1 MKPYVVEY
9 TDRDGRTFHV
19 ALEAASFE
27 DAERRL
33 VMAVQTGE
41 VLECVITTQGAR
53 GLKSVDWFLSGVFVA
68 VLGQFLW
75 GLV

>member
-9 TDRDGRTFHV
+9 TDQDGRTFHV
-19 ALEAASFE
+19 ALEAASFD

-41 VLECVITTQGAR
+41 VLECVITTKKAR
-53 GLKSVDWFLSGVFVA
+53 GLKPVDCFLSGVFVA
-68 VLGQFLW
+68 VLAQFLW

>member
-9 TDRDGRTFHV
+9 TDQDGRTFHI
-19 ALEAASFE
+19 ALEAVSFE

-33 VMAVQTGE
+33 CLAVQTGE
-41 VLECVITTQGAR
+41 VLECVITTEKVR

-75 GLV
+75 GMV